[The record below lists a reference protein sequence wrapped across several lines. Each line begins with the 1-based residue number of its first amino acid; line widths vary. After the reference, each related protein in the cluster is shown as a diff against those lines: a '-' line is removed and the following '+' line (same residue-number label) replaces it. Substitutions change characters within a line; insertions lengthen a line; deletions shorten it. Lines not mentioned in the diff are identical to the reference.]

1 MNQFWIFLKGTP
13 YLSHMHASHLGKA
26 HFFLVVGVGV
36 VDVVEEP
43 LFEDVDGALLELV
56 LVGVLV
62 ELHNG
67 LGELVI
73 VVFFR

>member
-1 MNQFWIFLKGTP
+1 
-13 YLSHMHASHLGKA
+13 MHASHLGKA

>member
-1 MNQFWIFLKGTP
+1 M
-13 YLSHMHASHLGKA
+13 
-26 HFFLVVGVGV
+26 
-36 VDVVEEP
+36 VEEP